1 MSRICEYY
9 YIIDSTNGSK
19 KQLKREEFSNCIE
32 EYYCDFLTNDIY
44 SIKKVY
50 KLKDKNV
57 LFYMTLFTAEYN
69 FNSKDYIEHYISL
82 PEDTY
87 GAKLLTDFDTEIIEK
102 FNQY

>member
-57 LFYMTLFTAEYN
+57 L
-69 FNSKDYIEHYISL
+69 
-82 PEDTY
+82 
-87 GAKLLTDFDTEIIEK
+87 
-102 FNQY
+102 